1 MASLPGKRIVRP
13 TDVETL
19 VFDWGTIKWLSE
31 PRVTNADRFSLGV
44 VIMQPGTG
52 HARHNHPGCEEALY
66 VVSGQGS
73 QMVDVD
79 GELWSPIG
87 PGDVVHLPPDAFHAT
102 VNTGWEPLKMV
113 AVYSPPGAEAL
124 LRSLPDCKVIPPGE
138 LPPQS

>member
-1 MASLPGKRIVRP
+1 MASLPGKRIVRS

-66 VVSGQGS
+66 VVSGEGK
-73 QMVDVD
+73 QMIDAD
-79 GELWSPIG
+79 GETWAPIAA
-87 PGDVVHLPPDAFHAT
+87 GDLIHIPADVFHST
-102 VNTGWEPLKMV
+102 VNTGWEPLKFV
-113 AVYSPPGAEAL
+113 AIYSPPGSEAV
-124 LRSLPDCKVIPPGE
+124 LRSLPGCKVIPPGE
-138 LPPQS
+138 LPPRS